1 VALPDTADTG
11 LLVRASGTSAAG
23 EGPLLE
29 LWIDRGLAKTVPI
42 GADAETYDL
51 GPVPPHARLELRYTN
66 DLVDAEG
73 NDRNL
78 MIHWIDRRDAPV
90 P

>member
-1 VALPDTADTG
+1 LALPDTADTG
-11 LLVRASGTSAAG
+11 LLVLASGTIAAG

-29 LWIDRGLAKTVPI
+29 LWIDRGLAKTVSI
-42 GADAETYDL
+42 GAEVHTYDL
-51 GPVPPHARLELRYTN
+51 GPVPPHARVELRYTN
-66 DLVDAEG
+66 DLLDAEG

-78 MIHWIDRRDAPV
+78 MIHWIDRHDAPN